1 MCELFA
7 LSASAPVDIKLSLGE
22 LARHGG
28 ETGIHAHGWGVAF
41 LDGRDVRLV
50 RDPSPAAFSPWVQ
63 CLQSHPIRSDT
74 VLAHIRHATHG
85 AIALANTQPFVR
97 ELWARAHVFAHNGH
111 LGEGIVR
118 DHAVPHRF
126 EPIGETD
133 SEIAFCVLMDQ
144 LAATVDPRTNE
155 GIDPLFATFAAFA
168 REMREHGPANIIYAS
183 DGRLLVHADRR
194 TQRPGVI
201 EPRGLWLL
209 QRQCRAQSQSTFAGA
224 GVSVAGTALSVA
236 LIASVPL
243 TSESWQPL
251 DRGTVLELRKGYVV
265 TQQVV

>member
-1 MCELFA
+1 MCRAVCLERA
-7 LSASAPVDIKLSLGE
+7 PPVDVELSLGE
-22 LARHGG
+22 LVATAEDPDPRSRLGG
-28 ETGIHAHGWGVAF
+28 RVPGWTGRAPCSRPFAS
-41 LDGRDVRLV
+41 RLLALGPMSAE
-50 RDPSPAAFSPWVQ
+50 PS
-63 CLQSHPIRSDT
+63 IRSDT
-74 VLAHIRHATHG
+74 VLSHIRHATQG

-111 LGEGIVR
+111 LGEGIVC

-155 GIDPLFATFAAFA
+155 EIDPLFATFAAFA

-201 EPRGLWLL
+201 EPPGLWLL
-209 QRQCRAQSQSTFAGA
+209 QRQCPAQSQSMFAGA

-265 TQQVV
+265 AQQVV